1 MEPARKPLHDA
12 DDDLQA
18 LRIDRSAP
26 NSQPRKKRAGPF
38 ILAALIVVVSAALF
52 AFLRRPAGGSFG
64 ISATEVQVAT
74 ATRRA
79 PGGAQPILTAGGYVI
94 ARDQVEVGSKI
105 TGRVIVLEVRE
116 GYMVAKGQVIARLD
130 DYEVKAQVNQAQA
143 NLAAAK
149 ARLAELEAG
158 SRPQEIDRARA
169 DMDRAKADL
178 DNAELTLRRNEQL
191 LKQGVVQQQAADDAR
206 ARFEMAAKA
215 FQSAKESYELA
226 RIGPRRE
233 QIDLARAQLKQAEAE
248 LAYAQAQF
256 ENTIIRAPISG
267 TILDRYVD
275 LGEMVTTGFTSNR
288 GAKQALVAIADLK
301 DLQVELDISEADIA
315 KVKLRQP
322 AVIIPDAYSDRR
334 YKGTVEYISSVAD
347 RQKATIKVKVKVLD
361 PDEYLRPDMGTKV
374 TFFEI
379 GTAVT
384 GDVGSVVVP
393 KPAIVRQENN
403 TIIFVVRDSKAA
415 IQSVTL
421 GKEEAGYVEIVSG
434 LQGGESVV
442 TSGQTSLKDGDPVT
456 VRR

>member
-1 MEPARKPLHDA
+1 MDPARVPLKEVDS
-12 DDDLQA
+12 DLAA
-18 LRIDRSAP
+18 LRIDRSGFSNQRRRSPLRVLFLA
-26 NSQPRKKRAGPF
+26 AIF
-38 ILAALIVVVSAALF
+38 LLAALLLALLLRKPITERMGVAAK
-52 AFLRRPAGGSFG
+52 
-64 ISATEVQVAT
+64 EVPVAT
-74 ATRRA
+74 AIRRG
-79 PGGAQPILTAGGYVI
+79 PSGTQPILTAGGYII

-105 TGRVIVLEVRE
+105 TGRVVSLEVRE
-116 GYMVAKGQVIARLD
+116 GYKVTKGQVIARLD
-130 DYEVKAQVNQAQA
+130 DYELKAQVNQAQA
-143 NLAAAK
+143 NVAASK

-169 DMDRAKADL
+169 EMQRTKADL

-191 LKQGVVQQQAADDAR
+191 FKQAVVQQQAVDDAR
-206 ARFEMAAKA
+206 ARFDMATNAHRA
-215 FQSAKESYELA
+215 ARENYELA
-226 RIGPRRE
+226 RIGPRQE
-233 QIDLARAQLKQAEAE
+233 QIDLARAQVKQSEAE

-267 TILDRYVD
+267 TVLDRYVD

-315 KVKLRQP
+315 KVKLDQP
-322 AVIIPDAYSDRR
+322 TVIIPDAYSDRR

-361 PDEYLRPDMGTKV
+361 PDEYLRPDMGAKV

-379 GTAVT
+379 GTAIT

-393 KPAIVRQENN
+393 KSAIVRQENN
-403 TIIFVVRDSKAA
+403 TIVFVVRDSKAA
-415 IQSVTL
+415 MQSVTL

-434 LQGGESVV
+434 LQGGETVV
-442 TSGQTSLKDGDPVT
+442 TSGQASLKDGDSIAI
-456 VRR
+456 RK